1 MLKIITG
8 VDLVYL
14 QPFRRNSVL
23 NYAVQPKIAKN
34 LVKTLIFRFKVVQ
47 KLSMLK
53 NLKSSLSSIS
63 VPICSRFH
71 TRQANI
77 GKITSFKRGYPY

>member
-47 KLSMLK
+47 KVIDVKKFKKLVK
-53 NLKSSLSSIS
+53 QH
-63 VPICSRFH
+63 ICTYLQPFSH
-71 TRQANI
+71 QTSQYRQNNV
-77 GKITSFKRGYPY
+77 F